1 MPARASLVLRECT
14 PTTPRSDHRRYPG
27 RFIVKIS
34 RYVVLA
40 SLVCFAASAAVAQVN
55 DTYIIPI
62 VGSVSGANNT
72 RWSSELYVFNPQRHA
87 LRVTAVYLPSGG
99 GQGPQVDFVVQP
111 NQTAFATNLVDDLFD
126 LSSGTGGLILAVF
139 PEKNPGVPNDA
150 LSRSFVAST
159 KNFNNASSGTF
170 SQQVAGVWAGLQD
183 VDFDGISAISSGVR
197 ENGTLLTGYRTN
209 VGAVNLGR
217 GAVRVLLDVFDANGA
232 KVGSTL
238 ALDVPPL
245 GHIQDRLPV
254 AVSVGSIEFYVQD
267 PFVDD
272 PNTRAMV
279 FPYATVIDNRS
290 GDPLFLSPTLLAA
303 AGELFKDGTT
313 ARRSQPKQLDLE
325 MVRRATETA
334 KALGEARLVPD
345 AETGMMKIVR

>member
-1 MPARASLVLRECT
+1 
-14 PTTPRSDHRRYPG
+14 
-27 RFIVKIS
+27 
-34 RYVVLA
+34 
-40 SLVCFAASAAVAQVN
+40 VN

-72 RWSSELYVFNPQRHA
+72 RWSSELYVFNPQSHA

-99 GQGPQVDFVVQP
+99 GEGPQIDFTVQP
-111 NQTAFATNLVDDLFD
+111 NQTAFTPNLVDDLFNRR
-126 LSSGTGGLILAVF
+126 GTTGGLILAVF

-150 LSRSFVAST
+150 LSRSFVTST

-170 SQQVAGVWAGLQD
+170 SQPVPGVWAGLQD
-183 VDFDGISAISSGVR
+183 VDFDGISAISAGAR

-209 VGAVNLGR
+209 IGAVNLGR
-217 GAVRVLLDVFDANGA
+217 GAVRLYLDVFDANGV
-232 KVGSTL
+232 KVGS
-238 ALDVPPL
+238 ALPFDVPPL

-254 AVSVGSIEFYVQD
+254 AFINVGSIEFYVQD

-272 PNTRAMV
+272 PSKRAMV

-303 AGELFKDGTT
+303 AGDLFKDGVQ
-313 ARRSQPKQLDLE
+313 AKRSQPKQLDLE
-325 MVRRATETA
+325 MARRATEGA
-334 KALGEARLVPD
+334 KSLGEARLVPD

>member
-1 MPARASLVLRECT
+1 M
-14 PTTPRSDHRRYPG
+14 
-27 RFIVKIS
+27 KIS

-40 SLVCFAASAAVAQVN
+40 SVFCLAASAAVAQVN

-99 GQGPQVDFVVQP
+99 GEGPQVDFTVQP
-111 NQTAFATNLVDDLFD
+111 NQTAFTPDLVDDLFNRK
-126 LSSGTGGLILAVF
+126 GTTGGLILAVF
-139 PEKNPGVPNDA
+139 PEKNLGVPNDA
-150 LSRSFVAST
+150 LSRSFVTST
-159 KNFNNASSGTF
+159 KNFNNASNGTF
-170 SQQVAGVWAGLQD
+170 SQKVEGVWAGLQD
-183 VDFDGISAISSGVR
+183 VDFDGISAVSAGVR

-217 GAVRVLLDVFDANGA
+217 GAVRVYLDVFDANGV
-232 KVGSTL
+232 KVGSAL

-254 AVSVGSIEFYVQD
+254 ALSIGSIEFYVQD

-272 PNTRAMV
+272 PERRAMV

-290 GDPLFLSPTLLAA
+290 GDPLFLNPTLLAA
-303 AGELFKDGTT
+303 AGDLFKG
-313 ARRSQPKQLDLE
+313 ASPAKRSQPKRLDLE
-325 MVRRATETA
+325 TARRATEGA
-334 KALGEARLVPD
+334 RSLGEARLVPD
-345 AETGMMKIVR
+345 AETGMMKIER

>member
-1 MPARASLVLRECT
+1 
-14 PTTPRSDHRRYPG
+14 
-27 RFIVKIS
+27 
-34 RYVVLA
+34 
-40 SLVCFAASAAVAQVN
+40 VN

-99 GQGPQVDFVVQP
+99 GEGREIDFNVQP
-111 NQTAFATNLVDDLFD
+111 NQTAFTPNLVDDLF
-126 LSSGTGGLILAVF
+126 SRSGTGGLILAVF
-139 PEKNPGVPNDA
+139 PEKNPGVPDDV
-150 LSRSFVAST
+150 LSRAFVTST

-170 SQQVAGVWAGLQD
+170 SQKVEGVWAGLQD
-183 VDFDGISAISSGVR
+183 VDFDGISAVSAGVR

-217 GAVRVLLDVFDANGA
+217 GAVRVYLDVFDANGL
-232 KVGSTL
+232 KVGSAL

-254 AVSVGSIEFYVQD
+254 ALSVGSIEFYVQD

-272 PNTRAMV
+272 PQRRAMV

-303 AGELFKDGTT
+303 AGDLFKEG
-313 ARRSQPKQLDLE
+313 AQAKRSQPKQLDLE
-325 MVRRATETA
+325 MARRAMEGA
-334 KALGEARLVPD
+334 KSLGEARLVPD